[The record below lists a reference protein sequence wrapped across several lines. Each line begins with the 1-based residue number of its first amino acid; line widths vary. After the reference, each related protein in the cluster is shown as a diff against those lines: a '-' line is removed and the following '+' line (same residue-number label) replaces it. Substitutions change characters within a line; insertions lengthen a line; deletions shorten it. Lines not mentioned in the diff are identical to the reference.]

1 MCLIS
6 LTECLQQSNF
16 LSLRTSVFQQI
27 SLARNILYPNS
38 CYHISNCK
46 VNLFINISYRN
57 FSYKIRLS
65 TPAPA
70 RFRTNSARFC
80 TKRKGARGG
89 CGGGRGACGW
99 GLLEAVVNSG
109 RRCLFLP
116 AKMCSKMLR
125 RCLAGAFCAG
135 RCWQGFGAAASF
147 CQISLNTALRW
158 YFPGGRGGFFA
169 GCAAAWQNKCGCTV
183 RRFGRGNPSCR

>member
-1 MCLIS
+1 MPQSLCQPTPPLGSPCIS
-6 LTECLQQSNF
+6 HKIPCKLCEITG
-16 LSLRTSVFQQI
+16 I
-27 SLARNILYPNS
+27 PS
-38 CYHISNCK
+38 CPPC
-46 VNLFINISYRN
+46 
-57 FSYKIRLS
+57 
-65 TPAPA
+65 PAPPCLWVPL
-70 RFRTNSARFC
+70 RFAQNRADFVRNAS
-80 TKRKGARGG
+80 GQGWLW
-89 CGGGRGACGW
+89 GGRGACGW
-99 GLLEAVVNSG
+99 GLLDIMVNSG

>member
-1 MCLIS
+1 MARASRIS
-6 LTECLQQSNF
+6 HKIPCKLCEITGL
-16 LSLRTSVFQQI
+16 
-27 SLARNILYPNS
+27 PS
-38 CYHISNCK
+38 CPPC
-46 VNLFINISYRN
+46 
-57 FSYKIRLS
+57 
-65 TPAPA
+65 PAPPCLWVPL
-70 RFRTNSARFC
+70 RFAQNRADFVRNASGT
-80 TKRKGARGG
+80 RGG

-99 GLLEAVVNSG
+99 GRLEAVVNSG

-158 YFPGGRGGFFA
+158 YFLGGRGGFFA

-183 RRFGRGNPSCR
+183 RRFVRGNPSCR

>member
-1 MCLIS
+1 MARASRIS
-6 LTECLQQSNF
+6 HKTACKLCEITELP
-16 LSLRTSVFQQI
+16 RAR
-27 SLARNILYPNS
+27 LASAHLAFGSRLHFAQNRADFVRNAS
-38 CYHISNCK
+38 
-46 VNLFINISYRN
+46 
-57 FSYKIRLS
+57 
-65 TPAPA
+65 
-70 RFRTNSARFC
+70 
-80 TKRKGARGG
+80 GQGGG
-89 CGGGRGACGW
+89 CGGRRGACGW

-158 YFPGGRGGFFA
+158 YFLGGRGGFFA
-169 GCAAAWQNKCGCTV
+169 GCAAAWQNKCVCTV
-183 RRFGRGNPSCR
+183 RRFAQGNPSCQ